1 MGAPNVEVDM
11 ATYKESVSPA
21 GRSTANDSKDDPDL
35 KGHRPMDD
43 VATGMRE
50 VAGTMRDAAG
60 EVANQLPSVAATTR
74 DVMEQAAHSMETSTS
89 ETLMAG
95 TTLSL
100 GLALGLLIG
109 GASRILVALAL
120 LPAAAMGATLL
131 DRQARVGQ
139 GMAGRPE
146 E

>member
-1 MGAPNVEVDM
+1 
-11 ATYKESVSPA
+11 
-21 GRSTANDSKDDPDL
+21 
-35 KGHRPMDD
+35 MDD

-50 VAGTMRDAAG
+50 VAGTMRDAAN
-60 EVANQLPSVAATTR
+60 EVANQLPTVADATR
-74 DVMEQAAHSMETSTS
+74 DVMVQAAHSIETSTS

-109 GASRILVALAL
+109 GANRILVALAL

-131 DRQARVGQ
+131 DRQSRMGS